1 MNALKN
7 QSLIVFILLII
18 GLVIIMLGAIEL
30 LTFFNTK
37 PSTPPVTES
46 PATKTQINTVSFP
59 RQIRDAIGNSLT
71 IPAPPQ
77 RIVSQTL
84 GSDEILLTLAP
95 PSHLVAI
102 STLSRNANYS
112 NVVEKAQTI
121 KGQVSD
127 NVEHILS
134 FNPDLIF
141 VASYS
146 RAETVELL
154 QALGAP
160 VFRLHR
166 FQSIADINNNIQ
178 TIGYAIGEEERAAAL
193 IAQMEQDIKMIRAN
207 IPHGL
212 PPRIISYTSDNY
224 TAGSHTTFDDMVHIV
239 GAINL
244 ATEQGIE
251 QHVKINSEQILAWQP
266 DFIITHAAPG
276 EFAKVRVKILQMPAI
291 AASDAG
297 KKGQIIVIDNRHF
310 MSVSH
315 YIIYGIKALFE
326 GLYLVND

>member
-18 GLVIIMLGAIEL
+18 GLVIIILGAIEL

-37 PSTPPVTES
+37 PSAPI
-46 PATKTQINTVSFP
+46 TKTPTTQTQISTVSFP
-59 RQIRDAIGNSLT
+59 RQIRDAIGNTLT

-121 KGQVSD
+121 TGQVSD

-166 FQSIADINNNIQ
+166 FQSIVDINNNIK

-207 IPHGL
+207 IPRGVQ
-212 PPRIISYTSDNY
+212 PRIISYTSDNY

-244 ATEQGIE
+244 AAEQGIE

-266 DFIITHAAPG
+266 DFIITQASHG

-326 GLYLVND
+326 GLYGK